1 VDWVCL
7 VHDVNDWNVPLNV
20 MGGGHCLTNG
30 ADITLR
36 AVIVLCG
43 VCVLVI
49 IWGGPIWLQ

>member
-1 VDWVCL
+1 MDWVCL